1 MIGEGVCGKRR
12 DKKSNMR
19 LTDERV
25 TRYVSYRTA
34 KYETEPEM
42 KFVLFV
48 SGGRLAPSSRKTKAS
63 EPVYR
68 RRNLPLR

>member
-25 TRYVSYRTA
+25 TRYVFYRTA

-48 SGGRLAPSSRKTKAS
+48 PGRAVSPQLS
-63 EPVYR
+63 EDEGQ
-68 RRNLPLR
+68 